1 MNHLNQNTKIILV
14 DWGTTNLRAY
24 LFNIKKNKV
33 TKFYHSKY
41 GITKIILKNDYL
53 NILKKI
59 LKNFNVLIDTP
70 IFLAGMVG
78 SKNGLIEI
86 PYTKTPASIK
96 HLSQNII
103 FKKMRNMKL
112 FFIPGLS
119 CQNRKLFDVIR
130 GEETIA
136 IGAINI
142 IKDKNFFVCCP
153 GTHSKWINIKNN
165 QIKLFETYL
174 TGDLFSSISKS
185 TILSKSLTKSE
196 KFSKKFFL
204 LGLEEIKKK
213 SLSYMLFKVRTLNL
227 FNQSNFTESKS
238 FLSGLIIGEEI
249 KNISK
254 TIKRDKVYLI
264 SEEKL
269 LKFYLI
275 ALKFYKIK
283 YGVVDYKKAF
293 ILGAKKLYE
302 QL

>member
-1 MNHLNQNTKIILV
+1 MNQLNQNTKIILV

-33 TKFYHSKY
+33 TKFYHSKN
-41 GITKIILKNDYL
+41 GITKIIFKNDYL
-53 NILKKI
+53 KI
-59 LKNFNVLIDTP
+59 LERILTKFNVDIDTP

-96 HLSQNII
+96 HISLNII

-136 IGAINI
+136 IGAIDL
-142 IKDKNFFVCCP
+142 IKDKNFFICCP

-165 QIKLFETYL
+165 KIKLFETYL

-227 FNQSNFTESKS
+227 FNQSNLTESKS

>member
-1 MNHLNQNTKIILV
+1 
-14 DWGTTNLRAY
+14 
-24 LFNIKKNKV
+24 
-33 TKFYHSKY
+33 
-41 GITKIILKNDYL
+41 
-53 NILKKI
+53 
-59 LKNFNVLIDTP
+59 
-70 IFLAGMVG
+70 MVG

>member
-1 MNHLNQNTKIILV
+1 MNQLNQNTKIILV

-41 GITKIILKNDYL
+41 GITKIIFKNDYL

-227 FNQSNFTESKS
+227 FNQSNLTESKS

>member
-1 MNHLNQNTKIILV
+1 MKHLNQNTKIILV

-227 FNQSNFTESKS
+227 FNQSNLTESKS

>member
-1 MNHLNQNTKIILV
+1 MNQLNQNTKIILV

-33 TKFYHSKY
+33 TKFYHSKN
-41 GITKIILKNDYL
+41 GINKIIFKNDYL
-53 NILKKI
+53 KI
-59 LKNFNVLIDTP
+59 LERILTKFYVDIDTP

-96 HLSQNII
+96 HISLNII

-136 IGAINI
+136 IGAIDL
-142 IKDKNFFVCCP
+142 IKDKNFFICCP

-165 QIKLFETYL
+165 KIKLFETYL

-227 FNQSNFTESKS
+227 FNQSNLTESKS

>member
-1 MNHLNQNTKIILV
+1 MKHLNQNTKIILV

-33 TKFYHSKY
+33 TKFYHSKN
-41 GITKIILKNDYL
+41 GITKIIFKNDYL
-53 NILKKI
+53 KI
-59 LKNFNVLIDTP
+59 LERILTKFNVDIDTP

-86 PYTKTPASIK
+86 PYTKTPASNK
-96 HLSQNII
+96 HISLNII

-136 IGAINI
+136 IGAIDL
-142 IKDKNFFVCCP
+142 IKDKNFFICCP

-165 QIKLFETYL
+165 KIKLFETYL

-275 ALKFYKIK
+275 ALKFYNIK

>member
-1 MNHLNQNTKIILV
+1 MKHLNQNTKIILV

-41 GITKIILKNDYL
+41 GITEIIFKNDYL

-165 QIKLFETYL
+165 KIKLFETYL

-227 FNQSNFTESKS
+227 FNQSNLTESKS

>member
-1 MNHLNQNTKIILV
+1 MKHLNQNTKIILV

-41 GITKIILKNDYL
+41 GITKIIFKNDYL
-53 NILKKI
+53 KI
-59 LKNFNVLIDTP
+59 LERILTKFNVDIDTP

-96 HLSQNII
+96 HISLNII

-142 IKDKNFFVCCP
+142 IKDKNFFICCP

-227 FNQSNFTESKS
+227 FNQSNLTESKS

>member
-41 GITKIILKNDYL
+41 GITKIIFKNDYL

>member
-1 MNHLNQNTKIILV
+1 MKHLNQNTKIILV

-33 TKFYHSKY
+33 TKFYHSKN
-41 GITKIILKNDYL
+41 GTTKIIFKNDYL
-53 NILKKI
+53 KI
-59 LKNFNVLIDTP
+59 LERILTKFNVDIDTP

-136 IGAINI
+136 IGAIDL
-142 IKDKNFFVCCP
+142 IKDKNFFICCP

-165 QIKLFETYL
+165 KIKLFETYL

-254 TIKRDKVYLI
+254 TIKRNKVYLI

-275 ALKFYKIK
+275 ALKFYNIK
-283 YGVVDYKKAF
+283 HGVVDYKKAF